1 MSQSRTVIQERQR
14 DIRSLRTVQGGP
26 ICRRAELLL
35 NSFTHL
41 IFFVVI
47 GTFIGKKCSPGTG
60 GYTEGN
66 SLIAGNVEDQE
77 IEDDE
82 EVQQQQVQN

>member
-1 MSQSRTVIQERQR
+1 MRTI
-14 DIRSLRTVQGGP
+14 P
-26 ICRRAELLL
+26 ICKT
-35 NSFTHL
+35 SSTL
-41 IFFVVI
+41 IYICSVI

-77 IEDDE
+77 IEDEE

>member
-1 MSQSRTVIQERQR
+1 MYQRADNTGLKDSQRFI
-14 DIRSLRTVQGGP
+14 
-26 ICRRAELLL
+26 
-35 NSFTHL
+35 
-41 IFFVVI
+41 IFSVI

-77 IEDDE
+77 IEDEE

>member
-1 MSQSRTVIQERQR
+1 MF
-14 DIRSLRTVQGGP
+14 L
-26 ICRRAELLL
+26 
-35 NSFTHL
+35 
-41 IFFVVI
+41 VI

-77 IEDDE
+77 IEDE
-82 EVQQQQVQN
+82 EQVQQQQVQN